1 MCATWESLLAA
12 ALDTNLKRTLI
23 KAMGLNFLIESAP
36 NTLGISDRIPKF
48 KCEISIVPRA
58 NPLRM

>member
-1 MCATWESLLAA
+1 M
-12 ALDTNLKRTLI
+12 NLKRTLI

-48 KCEISIVPRA
+48 KCEISSVPRA